1 MAQVDGRSRRKTR
14 VGEVVSDKMDKTV
27 VVAVTRLVRH
37 PLYGRFVK
45 KTKKFKVHDENN
57 ECQTG
62 DVVRIMETRPI
73 SKDKCWRLVEVTKK
87 VTQ

>member
-1 MAQVDGRSRRKTR
+1 MSN
-14 VGEVVSDKMDKTV
+14 KMDKTA

-45 KTKKFKVHDENN
+45 KTNKFKVHDESNV
-57 ECQTG
+57 CQVG

-73 SKDKCWRLVEVTKK
+73 SKDKRWRLVEVTKK
-87 VTQ
+87 VAQ

>member
-1 MAQVDGRSRRKTR
+1 
-14 VGEVVSDKMDKTV
+14 MDKTA

-45 KTKKFKVHDENN
+45 KTSKFKVHDEGNV
-57 ECQTG
+57 CQVG

-73 SKDKCWRLVEVTKK
+73 SKDKRWRLVEVTKK
-87 VTQ
+87 AAQ

>member
-1 MAQVDGRSRRKTR
+1 MAQAEGRSRRKTR
-14 VGEVVSDKMDKTV
+14 VGEVVSNKMDKTV

-45 KTKKFKVHDENN
+45 KTSKFKVHDESNVCN
-57 ECQTG
+57 TG

-73 SKDKCWRLVEVTKK
+73 SKDKRWRLVEVMKK
-87 VTQ
+87 VAE

>member
-1 MAQVDGRSRRKTR
+1 MAQAEARSRRKTR
-14 VGEVVSDKMDKTV
+14 VGEVVSDKMNKTI

-45 KTKKFKVHDENN
+45 KTSKFKVHDENN

-62 DVVRIMETRPI
+62 DVVKIMETRPI
-73 SKDKCWRLVEVTKK
+73 SKDKRWRLVEVTKK

>member
-1 MAQVDGRSRRKTR
+1 MTQAEGRSRRKTR
-14 VGEVVSDKMDKTV
+14 VGEVVSNKMDKTA

-45 KTKKFKVHDENN
+45 KTNKFKVHDESNV
-57 ECQTG
+57 CQIG

-73 SKDKCWRLVEVTKK
+73 SKDKRWRLVEVTKK
-87 VTQ
+87 VAQ

>member
-1 MAQVDGRSRRKTR
+1 MAQAEGRSRRKTR
-14 VGEVVSDKMDKTV
+14 VGEVVSNKMDKTA

-45 KTKKFKVHDENN
+45 KTSKFKVHDENN

-62 DVVRIMETRPI
+62 DVVRIMETRPL
-73 SKDKCWRLVEVTKK
+73 SKDKRWRLVEVTKRAA
-87 VTQ
+87 Q

>member
-1 MAQVDGRSRRKTR
+1 MAQADGRSRRKTR
-14 VGEVVSDKMDKTV
+14 VGEVVSNKMDKTV

-45 KTKKFKVHDENN
+45 KTNKFKVHDESN

-73 SKDKCWRLVEVTKK
+73 SKDKRWRLVEVMKK
-87 VTQ
+87 VAE